1 MRKNEKI
8 TALYERLS
16 RDDFGKDDDQQR
28 ESNSI
33 SNQKAMLEEFAARQG
48 FTNIVH
54 FTDDGISGTCFD
66 RPGFLAMMKEVE
78 AGNVEYLC
86 IKDLS
91 RLGRNYI
98 EVGRL
103 TEEFFPEHDI
113 RLVAVSDN
121 IDTAEGDNELAPIR
135 NLFNEWYARDI
146 SKKRRISNKIKGNGG
161 EPMGQPPYGYMKDPD
176 NPKRWIVDDEA
187 AQVVKHIYGMTLDGM
202 GTEQIAAQLER
213 EEILT
218 PRAYWL

>member
-66 RPGFLAMMKEVE
+66 RPGFF
-78 AGNVEYLC
+78 GNDERSG
-86 IKDLS
+86 S
-91 RLGRNYI
+91 RECGVPVYQ
-98 EVGRL
+98 G
-103 TEEFFPEHDI
+103 H
-113 RLVAVSDN
+113 
-121 IDTAEGDNELAPIR
+121 
-135 NLFNEWYARDI
+135 
-146 SKKRRISNKIKGNGG
+146 
-161 EPMGQPPYGYMKDPD
+161 EPHGS
-176 NPKRWIVDDEA
+176 
-187 AQVVKHIYGMTLDGM
+187 
-202 GTEQIAAQLER
+202 
-213 EEILT
+213 
-218 PRAYWL
+218 